1 MQLIFGVI
9 AAARWISIPHYIETL
24 NPNWMIPCVG
34 NLVVAFA
41 APIVDTDYTEVGWL
55 WYGFGVV
62 TFVPLF
68 VLTIYRVTFKEFMG
82 ESSQHTTTTTQQPQ
96 HQAPAISPNHSY
108 TTSPPPIHITSIH
121 SHDTNITPPHP
132 IPHHTT
138 PHHTTPHHTTPH
150 TSIKTHYVV

>member
-41 APIVDTDYTEVGWL
+41 APIVDTDYTAVGWL

-82 ESSQHTTTTTQQPQ
+82 ESAQQLHYHATTSTSRLLPYTPTY
-96 HQAPAISPNHSY
+96 HHITVSYY
-108 TTSPPPIHITSIH
+108 TTSPQYNTTH
-121 SHDTNITPPHP
+121 SHDTTTS
-132 IPHHTT
+132 HHTT
-138 PHHTTPHHTTPH
+138 PTYNPTPHHTPHTTYHTPH
-150 TSIKTHYVV
+150 IAA